1 VSDNAAP
8 NDSPTGPTATPR
20 TQPAPPRGG
29 LRARTLLIGLPLLA
43 GICCLSVYADM
54 VSKTVQFGVLQ
65 LAPPA
70 VFALFVLA
78 LMGRGL
84 ARLFRRELLSRTDL
98 LVIYAML
105 LVGVMVSTRGMVEKL
120 IPPLAYLPY
129 FANES
134 NNLQELIT
142 RHLPGWAMPFT
153 PSGAMGFPD
162 TIKRYHERLRVGET
176 IPWNVWI
183 GPLAAW
189 FVLLACAV
197 LVFLSLATLLRR
209 RWVDEERLSF
219 PLTRLPLAILND
231 EVEQQP
237 FFRNRMMWLGFAV
250 SASLFLLNGLNVNFP
265 NVPQFNLFVNVSP
278 IFTQRPWSQ
287 MDSIGLW
294 LSPAVVG
301 FAYFLPTDLLF
312 SLWFFFLLTRA
323 QDVIAASLGGQPMPI
338 ETHNARIWTG
348 YQALGAYLVLIV
360 AQVKIAWPYFAQT
373 WKTAWDKN
381 NKPFDDRNELMSYR
395 AAFVGLV
402 VGFLGIVGWLS
413 LAGMSPLL
421 AVVQMGMY
429 LFVVAVIM
437 TRAVSEAGLLMT
449 ETSFLPSHLIRLVQ
463 PLPALGPTNLSLLAL
478 TDIVFARD
486 LRGVLLSPFMDTQKM
501 AGETS
506 LRPRAL
512 LLPLLLAVV
521 VSFAVASALF
531 LYLHYTLGGL
541 TLYTYPNGNAANMFG
556 RAREA
561 IRGTAR
567 PPDATAWG
575 GLGVGLVATTALVV
589 LRARLPWFPLHPL
602 GYAIAPTWSLY
613 CFWFPFLIAWII
625 KALIARLGS
634 IRTYRNGAPFMLG
647 LILGEFTMAVLWA
660 ILSSPQVGANA
671 PLFPWP

>member
-1 VSDNAAP
+1 MSENSAP
-8 NDSPTGPTATPR
+8 HDPPADLPASRSERTAT
-20 TQPAPPRGG
+20 GG
-29 LRARTLLIGLPLLA
+29 LRARTLLIGLPLLIA
-43 GICCLSVYADM
+43 ICCLAVYADM

-78 LMGRGL
+78 LAGRGL

-98 LVIYAML
+98 LLIYAML
-105 LVGVMVSTRGMVEKL
+105 LVGVMVSTRGMVEKV

-129 FANES
+129 FTNES
-134 NNLQELIT
+134 NNLQELIA

-153 PSGAMGFPD
+153 PGDALGFPD

-176 IPWNVWI
+176 IPWSVWI
-183 GPLAAW
+183 GPLTAW

-231 EVEQQP
+231 EVEHQP

-250 SASLFLLNGLNVNFP
+250 SASLFTLNGLNVNFP
-265 NVPQFNLFVNVSP
+265 NVPQFSLFIDITP
-278 IFTQRPWSQ
+278 FFTQRPWSQ
-287 MDSIGLW
+287 MDSVGLW
-294 LSPAVVG
+294 LSPAVIG

-338 ETHNARIWTG
+338 ETHNARVWTG

-373 WKTAWDKN
+373 WKTAWDKQ
-381 NKPFDDRNELMSYR
+381 KPFDDRSELMSYR
-395 AAFVGLV
+395 AAYVGLAA
-402 VGFLGIVGWLS
+402 GFAGIVGWLT

-421 AVVQMGMY
+421 AVVQMGVY

-501 AGETS
+501 AGETG

-541 TLYTYPNGNAANMFG
+541 TLYGYPNGNAANMFG

-575 GLGVGLVATTALVV
+575 GLGVGLVATTALVIM
-589 LRARLPWFPLHPL
+589 RARLPWFPLHPL

-625 KALIARLGS
+625 KALIARLGN
-634 IRTYRNGAPFMLG
+634 IRTYRSGAPFMLG
-647 LILGEFTMAVLWA
+647 LILGEFTMAVFWA
-660 ILSSPQVGANA
+660 LMSSPQVGANA